1 MARMYPKKAAR
12 LLPWKAPRIFAMIGR
27 CPTFCDVVSKSGL
40 PLRIRGRRRVPH
52 VFDAA
57 RQQYAST
64 QDRYCGRTLH
74 DPE

>member
-1 MARMYPKKAAR
+1 
-12 LLPWKAPRIFAMIGR
+12 
-27 CPTFCDVVSKSGL
+27 VVSKSGV
-40 PLRIRGRRRVPH
+40 PLRIRGRQRVPH